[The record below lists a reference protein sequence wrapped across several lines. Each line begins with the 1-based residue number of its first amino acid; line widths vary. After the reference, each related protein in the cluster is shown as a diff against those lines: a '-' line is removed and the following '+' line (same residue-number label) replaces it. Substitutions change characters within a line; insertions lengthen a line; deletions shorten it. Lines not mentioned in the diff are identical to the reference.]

1 MKRTVTLLIALIML
15 IGIFASCRKAE
26 DNTANKND
34 KGLKTLD
41 DLRGS
46 SALENGEEYREKAA
60 KNSGNKLNEKMKEQ
74 EEKKNN
80 GKKATP
86 APETTP
92 KSGNDNGSN
101 QGDNSKTG
109 IADSMIGNLLNGKY
123 SEALTKAELNS
134 ALKAAITYARKKIDK
149 GVKSSDMKT
158 ADDDSKEYEK
168 YPLYN
173 TGNIIIF
180 VCVHNDKEYNIA
192 VGRAGKDAAWKV
204 LNKK

>member
-15 IGIFASCRKAE
+15 IGIFASCQKAE
-26 DNTANKND
+26 DDTANKND
-34 KGLKTLD
+34 KKYKSLD

-46 SALENGEEYREKAA
+46 SALENGEAYREEAA
-60 KNSGNKLNEKMKEQ
+60 KNSGNKLNEKIKEQ
-74 EEKKNN
+74 EDKKNGN
-80 GKKATP
+80 SK
-86 APETTP
+86 TTP
-92 KSGNDNGSN
+92 SPKETPTGGDNGS
-101 QGDNSKTG
+101 GDPKTG
-109 IADSMIGNLLNGKY
+109 IADSMIDSLLSGKY
-123 SEALTKAELNS
+123 AEALTKAELNS

-149 GVKSSDMKT
+149 GLKSSDMKT

-192 VGRAGKDAAWKV
+192 VGRTGKDAAWKV